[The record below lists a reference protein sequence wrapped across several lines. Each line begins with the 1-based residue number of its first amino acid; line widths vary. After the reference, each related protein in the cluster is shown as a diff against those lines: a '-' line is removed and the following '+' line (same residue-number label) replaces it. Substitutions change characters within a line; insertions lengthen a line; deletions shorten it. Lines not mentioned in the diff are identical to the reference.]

1 MHLECWKAS
10 LAQCLTATA
19 VFALNHRIQVRP
31 HFLAILVF
39 GKSQNQMRCFK
50 LSDQALPQP
59 NQQKVSTRCVPLCQL
74 PRGSNLKMSGMT
86 KQRALGIYRLF
97 FMGLAFA
104 AIGVQLALSLRRE
117 TFDVLNFI
125 SFFTIESNLIAA
137 YVFLVTGSAPL
148 YSTDRG
154 QFAMLRGLATLSMTM
169 TGGHLLPTS

>member
-1 MHLECWKAS
+1 
-10 LAQCLTATA
+10 
-19 VFALNHRIQVRP
+19 
-31 HFLAILVF
+31 
-39 GKSQNQMRCFK
+39 
-50 LSDQALPQP
+50 
-59 NQQKVSTRCVPLCQL
+59 
-74 PRGSNLKMSGMT
+74 MT
-86 KQRALGIYRLF
+86 KQRVLGIYRLF

-137 YVFLVTGSAPL
+137 YVFLVTGSASL

-169 TGGHLLPTS
+169 TGSSTSYFLEGLKRRSRRLPRGST